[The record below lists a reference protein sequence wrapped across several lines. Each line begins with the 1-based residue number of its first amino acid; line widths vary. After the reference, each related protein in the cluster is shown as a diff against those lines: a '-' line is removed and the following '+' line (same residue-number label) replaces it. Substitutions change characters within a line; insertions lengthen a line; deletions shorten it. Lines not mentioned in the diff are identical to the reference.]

1 MKNWLKVTMTTVVAL
16 GLSSATLLAQTTL
29 KWAHV
34 YETSEPY
41 HTWSVWAGEQI
52 EKQTNGKYKVEVY
65 PASSLGKETDI
76 NQGMQLG
83 TVDMIISGLSFR
95 DGNHL
100 LAWSKSDGF
109 AELAGMY
116 EKKTGIHITAMTYYG
131 ARHTTS
137 NRQFSDCAG
146 MKNLKIRVPDVPA
159 YMAMPKACGANPT
172 PIAFSEVY
180 LALQSGTVEA
190 QENPLPT
197 IDAKKFYE
205 VQKHIML
212 TGHIV
217 DAVATQVAP
226 HIWNNLSA
234 AEKTLFTNI
243 TREAAQKASQEIMD
257 REAKLAA
264 VFRER
269 GLTVTDVDRDSFQK
283 AVLKAVPIASMGYD
297 KSDWDKIQAIR

>member
-1 MKNWLKVTMTTVVAL
+1 M
-16 GLSSATLLAQTTL
+16 
-29 KWAHV
+29 
-34 YETSEPY
+34 
-41 HTWSVWAGEQI
+41 
-52 EKQTNGKYKVEVY
+52 
-65 PASSLGKETDI
+65 
-76 NQGMQLG
+76 
-83 TVDMIISGLSFR
+83 
-95 DGNHL
+95 
-100 LAWSKSDGF
+100 
-109 AELAGMY
+109 
-116 EKKTGIHITAMTYYG
+116 
-131 ARHTTS
+131 
-137 NRQFSDCAG
+137 
-146 MKNLKIRVPDVPA
+146 
-159 YMAMPKACGANPT
+159 
-172 PIAFSEVY
+172 
-180 LALQSGTVEA
+180 ALQSGTVEA